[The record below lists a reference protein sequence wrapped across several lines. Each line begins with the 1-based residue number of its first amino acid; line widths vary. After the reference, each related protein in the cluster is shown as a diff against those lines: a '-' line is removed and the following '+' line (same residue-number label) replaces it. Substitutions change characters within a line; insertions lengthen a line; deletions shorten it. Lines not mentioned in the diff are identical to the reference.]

1 MESRPPCR
9 GRTPWLNRC
18 AALLSDAGCGS
29 YGCRRM
35 TGCLRG
41 HAEPGVQHG
50 LLLGRHGQELQT
62 APNRSVMPNY
72 GFSLYRLGPR
82 GKLKGDS
89 HRLGW
94 LKLTGQDEP
103 YSALACIQSAPRYGL
118 RYAGAE
124 HNHIHGNSDG
134 VAVKVA
140 LVCSIHI
147 GKGSCLLTHGGR
159 LWSSVPGQG
168 IPSGTTHQPG

>member
-62 APNRSVMPNY
+62 APNWSVMPNY
-72 GFSLYRLGPR
+72 GFSLYRLGR
-82 GKLKGDS
+82 SEEHTSEL
-89 HRLGW
+89 
-94 LKLTGQDEP
+94 
-103 YSALACIQSAPRYGL
+103 QSPMY
-118 RYAGAE
+118 
-124 HNHIHGNSDG
+124 
-134 VAVKVA
+134 
-140 LVCSIHI
+140 LVCR
-147 GKGSCLLTHGGR
+147 LL
-159 LWSSVPGQG
+159 LEKK
-168 IPSGTTHQPG
+168 